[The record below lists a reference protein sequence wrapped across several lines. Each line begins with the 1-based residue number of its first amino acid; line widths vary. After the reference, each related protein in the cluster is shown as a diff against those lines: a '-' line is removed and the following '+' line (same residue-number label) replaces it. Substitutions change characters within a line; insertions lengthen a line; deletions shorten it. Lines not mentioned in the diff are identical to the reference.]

1 MDIGIIFAIAF
12 WSSLALSSLVAFV
25 GVWRANRWFLVA
37 SALVSI
43 PFVFI
48 TIAHPGTWYFAAI
61 PLLHLFAAIAV
72 KGYPRWIS
80 WVFLVIILSFGG
92 LFLLVLFGVI

>member
-1 MDIGIIFAIAF
+1 MVIGLFFAVAF
-12 WSSLALSSLVAFV
+12 WSSLALSSLLALI

-37 SALVSI
+37 GALVSI

-48 TIAHPGTWYFAAI
+48 TIAHPGTRYFAAI
-61 PLLHLFAAIAV
+61 PLLHLLAAIAV

-80 WVFLVIILSFGG
+80 WMFLVIILSLGG
-92 LFLLVLFGVI
+92 LFLLVLFGLI

>member
-1 MDIGIIFAIAF
+1 MDIGQLFAFAF
-12 WSSLALSSLVAFV
+12 WASLALSSLLAIL

-37 SALVSI
+37 SALVSV

-48 TIAHPGTWYFAAI
+48 TIAHPGTRYFAAI

-80 WVFLVIILSFGG
+80 WALLVILLSLGG